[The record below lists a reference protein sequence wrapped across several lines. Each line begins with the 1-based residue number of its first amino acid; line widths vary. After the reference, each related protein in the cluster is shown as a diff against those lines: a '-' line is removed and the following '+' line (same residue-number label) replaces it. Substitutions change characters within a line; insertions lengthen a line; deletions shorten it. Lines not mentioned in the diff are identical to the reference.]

1 MNNNI
6 IKKDNIIYNNNEDE
20 DDFNFKGDKQNE
32 YSYQCV
38 QNLLLSAYIYEGTD
52 QAHIQLVLRNNGE
65 KAWAKGGT
73 KLIYDKKSVVSGDD
87 IIFKPLNPGDIEQCE
102 ITLKNLGQFFAGEY
116 SSYLLFYVN
125 GKNYGD
131 KISLKVVIKKKENPK
146 PKQNEDLEKVKE
158 FRYNLLK

>member
-1 MNNNI
+1 M
-6 IKKDNIIYNNNEDE
+6 
-20 DDFNFKGDKQNE
+20 
-32 YSYQCV
+32 
-38 QNLLLSAYIYEGTD
+38 
-52 QAHIQLVLRNNGE
+52 VLRNNGE
-65 KAWAKGGT
+65 KAWPKGGT

-87 IIFKPLNPGDIEQCE
+87 IILKPQNPGDIAQYE

-158 FRYNLLK
+158 FRNNFGLDENEYSDEKLLEILKKNGFDFIKSFEAMFD